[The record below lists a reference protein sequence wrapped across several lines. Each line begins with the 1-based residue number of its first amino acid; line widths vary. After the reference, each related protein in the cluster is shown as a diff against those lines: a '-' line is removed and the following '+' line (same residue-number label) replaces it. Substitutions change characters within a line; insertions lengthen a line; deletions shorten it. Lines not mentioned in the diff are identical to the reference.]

1 MSNAVTRIDLLD
13 DGKRVNLHF
22 SRWGDRTLT
31 VNIRDIK
38 KQVHE
43 KTLLETYEESTM
55 FPVKVGDKL
64 YYINGS
70 GQEAIKN
77 GELFRAIING

>member
-1 MSNAVTRIDLLD
+1 MSNAVTKIDLLD

-55 FPVKVGDKL
+55 LPVKVGKNV

-70 GQEAIKN
+70 G
-77 GELFRAIING
+77 

>member
-22 SRWGDRTLT
+22 SRWGDRTVT
-31 VNIRDIK
+31 VNIKDIK
-38 KQVHE
+38 KLAHE

-55 FPVKVGDKL
+55 FP
-64 YYINGS
+64 I
-70 GQEAIKN
+70 
-77 GELFRAIING
+77 

>member
-1 MSNAVTRIDLLD
+1 MSNAVTKIDLLD

-55 FPVKVGDKL
+55 FPVKVGKNF

-70 GQEAIKN
+70 G
-77 GELFRAIING
+77 

>member
-1 MSNAVTRIDLLD
+1 MSNAVTKIDLLD

-55 FPVKVGDKL
+55 FPVKVGKNV

-70 GQEAIKN
+70 G
-77 GELFRAIING
+77 